1 MQGKVEKAVTQSEK
15 KTDTRGN
22 SEKKSKITGAAAQS
36 SPKSEYGIM
45 RNLAAD
51 YLKMILSMKH
61 EESRHSSM
69 AFFLIGIGPFTVN
82 KSPHSDHNYHAVLD
96 EIYKYKKENPTSNIA
111 QLTDE
116 AIKIKLIQYSLMA
129 KKYLAR
135 AFGIYD
141 YILKSEAKGNASF
154 RLDVKDYLRRTREGF
169 RDSEMLK
176 EDPTLN
182 EWFSEQEAYLE
193 NKYFR

>member
-1 MQGKVEKAVTQSEK
+1 MQENVEKAMTQSEQN
-15 KTDTRGN
+15 TDTRGS
-22 SEKKSKITGAAAQS
+22 SEKKSKITGAATQNS
-36 SPKSEYGIM
+36 QKSEYGIM
-45 RNLAAD
+45 RDLAAN

-61 EESRHSSM
+61 EESRNSSM

-141 YILKSEAKGNASF
+141 YILKSEANGNASF

>member
-15 KTDTRGN
+15 K
-22 SEKKSKITGAAAQS
+22 
-36 SPKSEYGIM
+36 SEYGIM
-45 RNLAAD
+45 RDLAAD
-51 YLKMILSMKH
+51 YLKMVLSHKNNNSRYFELASLILGNGLFSVKKNP
-61 EESRHSSM
+61 
-69 AFFLIGIGPFTVN
+69 G
-82 KSPHSDHNYHAVLD
+82 SDHNYHAVLD
-96 EIYKYKKENPTSNIA
+96 EIYKYKKENPTSDIA

-116 AIKIKLIQYSLMA
+116 AIKTELIDGSLENI
-129 KKYLAR
+129 KYLTR

-141 YILKSEAKGNASF
+141 YILKSEANGNASF
-154 RLDVKDYLRRTREGF
+154 RLDVKDYVRRTREGF

-176 EDPTLN
+176 EAPALN

>member
-1 MQGKVEKAVTQSEK
+1 MQGKVEKAVTQSEQN
-15 KTDTRGN
+15 TDTRG
-22 SEKKSKITGAAAQS
+22 STEKKSKITRAAAQS
-36 SPKSEYGIM
+36 SPKSEYDIM

-51 YLKMILSMKH
+51 YLKMVLSHKNNNSRYFALASLILGNGLFSVKKNPG
-61 EESRHSSM
+61 S
-69 AFFLIGIGPFTVN
+69 N
-82 KSPHSDHNYHAVLD
+82 HNYHAVLD
-96 EIYKYKKENPTSNIA
+96 EIYKYKKENPTSDIA
-111 QLTDE
+111 QLMDE
-116 AIKIKLIQYSLMA
+116 AIKTELIDGSLENM
-129 KKYLAR
+129 KYLTR

-141 YILKSEAKGNASF
+141 YILKSETNGNASF

-169 RDSEMLK
+169 RDSEMMK

>member
-1 MQGKVEKAVTQSEK
+1 
-15 KTDTRGN
+15 
-22 SEKKSKITGAAAQS
+22 
-36 SPKSEYGIM
+36 
-45 RNLAAD
+45 
-51 YLKMILSMKH
+51 
-61 EESRHSSM
+61 M

-141 YILKSEAKGNASF
+141 YILRSEAKENASF